1 LTSFGLIFPCFVGQ
15 NVGQTLAN
23 GGKYRFN
30 LPHTMPHKWRKVQ
43 SKSAAFYERKIK
55 ITIQNILLSKCG
67 AKRVKVAATAFHA
80 VNSGS
85 NPLGDATSK
94 LEAHHFTLKSGYC
107 GALFVL

>member
-1 LTSFGLIFPCFVGQ
+1 MCNPLKLYGDVGLC
-15 NVGQTLAN
+15 N
-23 GGKYRFN
+23 G
-30 LPHTMPHKWRKVQ
+30 
-43 SKSAAFYERKIK
+43 
-55 ITIQNILLSKCG
+55 
-67 AKRVKVAATAFHA
+67 FHA